1 MPVSKNPYKK
11 HSLLALTLIAIL
23 ILTACGKPKFED
35 TRKRTNQSTTSS
47 QTTSTEI
54 TTEASTQVGYWSKE
68 KEQQLDSFIEKWG
81 PSFSPPQ
88 FYVQYTP
95 EKKGDFYGVTI
106 PDDLITPKGLTPD
119 FNGEIPRLYWSTD
132 GNAPAG
138 QYALVATYSDIE
150 NSQTPSSHLYLFTI
164 KDGKPQ
170 VWISEQNQGNPE
182 NKFYFRETKNE
193 DLRNCFVSLITS
205 GLPTTAS
212 PRPASYST
220 VDTKNLSTQQCSH
233 WARAHKATTYG
244 APYTKDDFI
253 AEVIGIDKSTD
264 GLVYIDVRE
273 NHDSPTM
280 RAAGA
285 APNVASSTS
294 FYRINATGQLELM
307 NTTSG
312 HYFVVASIY
321 YE

>member
-1 MPVSKNPYKK
+1 M
-11 HSLLALTLIAIL
+11 
-23 ILTACGKPKFED
+23 
-35 TRKRTNQSTTSS
+35 
-47 QTTSTEI
+47 
-54 TTEASTQVGYWSKE
+54 
-68 KEQQLDSFIEKWG
+68 
-81 PSFSPPQ
+81 
-88 FYVQYTP
+88 
-95 EKKGDFYGVTI
+95 
-106 PDDLITPKGLTPD
+106 
-119 FNGEIPRLYWSTD
+119 
-132 GNAPAG
+132 
-138 QYALVATYSDIE
+138 
-150 NSQTPSSHLYLFTI
+150 
-164 KDGKPQ
+164 
-170 VWISEQNQGNPE
+170 
-182 NKFYFRETKNE
+182 
-193 DLRNCFVSLITS
+193 RNCFVSLITG

-285 APNVASSTS
+285 DPNVASSTS

-312 HYFVVASIY
+312 HYFVVASVY